1 VSGGSFLSSS
11 WYRVAALKP
20 ALKSQARIRRH
31 RFRGAVWYVVE
42 DPASGR
48 FNRFTPA
55 TYQLLG
61 LMDGQRSLD
70 QIWEL
75 ASSQLGDDA
84 PSQDEVIGLLGQLHS
99 ADLLNCEVNPDSE
112 ELFERFGTQERS
124 RRGNRFK
131 NPFSIRIPLWD
142 PDDFLTRT
150 LPAGKPWMRWVG
162 VSLYISLLI
171 LALVLA
177 GIHWPELSGNLSDR
191 LLSAQNLLLL
201 SLCFPLVKLLHE
213 LGHGYVTKAGGG
225 EVHEMGIMFL
235 VFMPIPYVDASAASG
250 FRNKWYRALVGA
262 SGMLIEVL
270 LAALAMIVWAAAEPG
285 LVRAVSFNVMI
296 IAGVSAVIFNGNPL
310 LRYDAYYILSDL
322 IEMPNL
328 ANRGNQYWRYL
339 FERYVFR
346 MKDSEPP
353 LTTTGERRW
362 LFFYTPAALLYRTF
376 VLIFIVL
383 YVAAQWFFIGVV
395 LAIWG
400 LISMFVMPMGKV
412 IAYMMGISPRAGARA
427 RAITTVGGGLAALI
441 ALLVLVPVPL
451 RIVVEGVVWLPE
463 DAEIRAGADGFVEQ
477 VNVRSGT
484 RVAAGDVL
492 ISTDDPALRA
502 ELATSTARLR
512 ELEARLDAERV
523 EDRVAMQITRDAL
536 ARELVMHRRLE
547 ERSEQLLVISR
558 IDGRF
563 LIDRADDM
571 PGRFFAKGERFG
583 HVVQD
588 EVQDEAQ
595 DMARIVRIIVSQ
607 HDVDLVLNRLQ
618 RIDLR
623 LSEHFPEVYNARL
636 VRAVPAAQDQ
646 SPSPVLTS
654 EGGGVIAADPRDPS
668 GGKTLSRMF
677 QFDLQLPEEVPPV
690 RFGGRAYVR
699 LVMQPE
705 PLAAQWY
712 RRLRQMFL
720 ERFSV

>member
-1 VSGGSFLSSS
+1 MSGGSFLSSS
-11 WYRVAALKP
+11 WYRVAALRP
-20 ALKSQARIRRH
+20 ALKSQAKIRRH
-31 RFRGAVWYVVE
+31 RFRGKVWYVVE
-42 DPASGR
+42 DTASGR

-55 TYQLLG
+55 TYQLVS
-61 LMDGQRSLD
+61 LMDGNRSLD
-70 QIWEL
+70 HIWEL
-75 ASSQLGDDA
+75 ASTQLGDDT

-99 ADLLNCEVNPDSE
+99 ADLLNCEVNPDSA

-150 LPAGKPWMRWVG
+150 LPAGRPWMHRVG
-162 VSLYISLLI
+162 AVLYVVLLI
-171 LALVLA
+171 LALILA
-177 GIHWPELSGNLSDR
+177 GINWPELTGNLSDR

-213 LGHGYVTKAGGG
+213 LGHAYVTKAGGG

-262 SGMLIEVL
+262 SGMLIELL
-270 LAALAMIVWAAAEPG
+270 LAALAMLVWAAAEPG
-285 LVRAVSFNVMI
+285 LVRAVSFNVMV
-296 IAGVSAVIFNGNPL
+296 IAGVSAIIFNGNPL

-328 ANRGNQYWRYL
+328 ASRGNQYWRYL
-339 FERYVFR
+339 FERYLFR

-353 LTTTGERRW
+353 LTTAGERRW

-383 YVAAQWFFIGVV
+383 YVATQWFFIGVV

-400 LISMFVMPMGKV
+400 LFTMFVMPLGKV
-412 IAYMMGISPRAGARA
+412 LAYLAQISPRAGARA
-427 RAITTVGGGLAALI
+427 RAFSVTAGVLAAFT
-441 ALLVLVPVPL
+441 ALLLLVPVPL

-463 DAEIRAGADGFVEQ
+463 DAEVRAGTDGFLEQ
-477 VNVRSGT
+477 VRVRSGAL
-484 RVAAGDVL
+484 VSAGDVL
-492 ISTDDPALRA
+492 VSSDDPALRG
-502 ELATSTARLR
+502 ELAASSARLR

-523 EDRVAMQITRDAL
+523 EDTVAMQITRDEL
-536 ARELVMHRRLE
+536 ARALDVHRRLQ
-547 ERSEQLLVISR
+547 ERVAQLVVSSR
-558 IDGRF
+558 INGRF
-563 LIDRADDM
+563 LIERADDM

-588 EVQDEAQ
+588 DEQ
-595 DMARIVRIIVSQ
+595 NRTQIIRIVVSQ
-607 HDVDLVLNRLQ
+607 HDVDLVLSRLQ
-618 RIDLR
+618 RVDVR
-623 LSEHFPEVYNARL
+623 LSERLSEVYEARL

-646 SPSPVLTS
+646 SPSPVLTT
-654 EGGGVIAADPRDPS
+654 EGGGNIAADPRDPS
-668 GGKTLSRMF
+668 GGKTLNRMF
-677 QFDLQLPEEVPPV
+677 QFDLELPAQVPPV

-699 LVMQPE
+699 LVMQAE